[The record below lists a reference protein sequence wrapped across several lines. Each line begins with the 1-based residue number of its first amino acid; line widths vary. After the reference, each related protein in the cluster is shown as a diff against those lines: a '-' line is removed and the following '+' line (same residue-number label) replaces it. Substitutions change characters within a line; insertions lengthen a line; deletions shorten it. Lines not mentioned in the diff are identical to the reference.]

1 MSYHQC
7 MSMSVSAWSPGGG
20 RLLPPQPTR
29 LKVFLSH
36 ATKDTDAV
44 DMVKR
49 QIEALG
55 VDVYLAEH
63 DPRPGTS
70 IAAKIQ
76 AELAASH
83 VLVVLLTDQ
92 GVDSNYVHQEIG
104 LARGQNKPIIPIV
117 DITVDPSRLGMLKE
131 VEWLEVDFS
140 QPTEALEK
148 LTRSIQPF
156 IMRQVQ
162 TMHVSLVSISPQID
176 LATGIA
182 IFALGAL
189 FALLVFSIA
198 QGSTNHG
205 A

>member
-1 MSYHQC
+1 MST
-7 MSMSVSAWSPGGG
+7 SFPAWPPGGG
-20 RLLPPQPTR
+20 QLVVPQPLR

-36 ATKDTDAV
+36 ATGDAVAV

-76 AELAASH
+76 AELTASH

-92 GVDSNYVHQEIG
+92 GVNSNYVHQEIG
-104 LARGQNKPIIPIV
+104 LARGQNKPIIPVV
-117 DITVDPSRLGMLKE
+117 DVKIDTSGLGMLKE

-140 QPTEALEK
+140 QPTEALER
-148 LTRSIQPF
+148 LTKSIQPF
-156 IMRQVQ
+156 VVRQVQ
-162 TMHVSLVSISPQID
+162 TMNVSLVSISPQMD

-198 QGSTNHG
+198 QGSANNG